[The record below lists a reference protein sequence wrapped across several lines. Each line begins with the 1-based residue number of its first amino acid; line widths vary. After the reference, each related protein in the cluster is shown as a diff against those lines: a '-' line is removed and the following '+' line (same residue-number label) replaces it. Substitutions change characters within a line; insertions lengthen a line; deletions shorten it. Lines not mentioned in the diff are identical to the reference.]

1 MTLDTALKIGGA
13 TYGAALM
20 ASAFVSN
27 RVTET
32 LRLDRFIFP
41 RASEKTRPVNLVLGL
56 IVAGYYVYSLISG

>member
-13 TYGAALM
+13 AYGAALM

-41 RASEKTRPVNLVLGL
+41 RPSEKTRRINLVFGL
-56 IVAGYYVYSLISG
+56 IAAGYYVYSLISG